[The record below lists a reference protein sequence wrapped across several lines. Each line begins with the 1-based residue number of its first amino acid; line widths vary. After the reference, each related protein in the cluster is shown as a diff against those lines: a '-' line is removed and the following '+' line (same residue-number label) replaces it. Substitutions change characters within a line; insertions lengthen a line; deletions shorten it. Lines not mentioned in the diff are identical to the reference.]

1 MADASMR
8 NLMQKPVEEFFRLET
23 ITKIRSKDMK
33 RIMRGIAVVAMMA
46 VAVIA
51 VSAADSLYGNMA
63 AKNDSSLT
71 IEDMLLY
78 AAQDEYL
85 AKAEYVAIMAKF
97 GIDRPFSNIMRSE
110 ETHLEL
116 LRAAYKTYSLSFPPD
131 EAKNYLHVPA
141 TLKEA
146 FEIGVKAEID
156 NIAMYDKFL
165 STDLIKDPQNLYLKN
180 LFTNLRNASQNHL
193 RTFQNQLSK
202 Y

>member
-1 MADASMR
+1 
-8 NLMQKPVEEFFRLET
+8 
-23 ITKIRSKDMK
+23 MK
-33 RIMRGIAVVAMMA
+33 RIIRVLALLAIMCVGIM
-46 VAVIA
+46 A
-51 VSAADSLYGNMA
+51 VSAADTLYGNMA
-63 AKNDSSLT
+63 AKADSSLS

-85 AKAEYVAIMAKF
+85 ARAEYVAIMAKF
-97 GIDRPFSNIMRSE
+97 GVDRPFNNIMKSE

-116 LRAAYKTYSLSFPPD
+116 LRAAFTAYSFDFPPD
-131 EAKNYLHVPA
+131 EAKKFLHIPA

-156 NIAMYDKFL
+156 NIAMYEKFL
-165 STDLIKDPQNLYLKN
+165 ATDLIKDPKNLYLKN